1 MLLSLFKK
9 IVISIMKKVSP
20 PGIFQSK
27 TLKTYKN
34 KKLNNANFGN
44 FTLNDYQVF
53 LHLISKIGGVDGFG
67 KYLQPERLQREHVL
81 TAKEFSEIF
90 EVDIHTCYG
99 ILKKAVDKL
108 MKTDIRVERIE
119 LKEIWRINVC
129 SMAKYNKGDGYITVE
144 FTDRIMPYLAQVREK
159 FVLYNLKEIAN
170 FGSLYTTRLYE
181 LIQEFKETG
190 WMLKSI
196 DQLREAFAVGNKFRA
211 YNDFKK
217 YTFAHA
223 CKEINDNYDM
233 GLRFEE
239 EKKGRK
245 VTAVKF
251 FFKQTIVSQVTNQKT
266 GITTNIYKKPKALVK
281 NKNAK
286 TKSINTDVLEDELSL
301 KNILMKD
308 EPLSIKSRLSSLLTK
323 LFPDKK

>member
-1 MLLSLFKK
+1 
-9 IVISIMKKVSP
+9 MKKANLPDV
-20 PGIFQSK
+20 FKSK

-53 LHLISKIGGVDGFG
+53 LHLVSKIGGVDEFG
-67 KYLQPERLQREHVL
+67 KYLQPEQLQREHLL
-81 TAKEFSEIF
+81 TAKEFSSIF

-108 MKTDIRVERIE
+108 IKTDIKVEKIE
-119 LKEIWRINVC
+119 QKEVWRINIC
-129 SMAKYNKGDGYITVE
+129 SMAKYNKGDGYILIK
-144 FTDRIMPYLAQVREK
+144 FTDDIMPYLAQVRKK

-190 WMLKSI
+190 WMLKSL
-196 DQLREAFAVGNKFRA
+196 DQLRESLAVGNKFKT

-223 CKEINDNYDM
+223 CQEINDNYDM
-233 GLRFEE
+233 ELRFEE
-239 EKKGRK
+239 QKEGRK
-245 VTAVKF
+245 VVAVKF
-251 FFKQTIVSQVTNQKT
+251 FFKQTIVTQVTNQKT
-266 GITTNIYKKPKALVK
+266 GKTTNIYSKPKPQTSVRKKANKDNLPNPSDILNGQLSFVELKPKAK
-281 NKNAK
+281 
-286 TKSINTDVLEDELSL
+286 
-301 KNILMKD
+301 
-308 EPLSIKSRLSSLLTK
+308 PIKSVISSFLSKFTSS
-323 LFPDKK
+323 KK